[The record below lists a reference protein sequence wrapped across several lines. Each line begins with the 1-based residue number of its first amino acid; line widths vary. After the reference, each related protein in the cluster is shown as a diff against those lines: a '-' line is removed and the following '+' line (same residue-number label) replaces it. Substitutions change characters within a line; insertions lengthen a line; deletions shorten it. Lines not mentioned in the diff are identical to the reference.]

1 MHDILKRR
9 RYTGWLFLVG
19 GFLVFISLF
28 GYYGKNDQEPSNQK
42 SNKNTKGKRELTVSR
57 QMIQVMVDSALKENP
72 ALRETLPTLEKEYE
86 QTAIAQEMIVAEAI
100 EQGIANKDPIVRNRL
115 SELFILSIYQQADV
129 QVTPEAVRK
138 YYEEHK
144 EKYTMPER
152 RLIQH
157 LFVRVTNVMDEDKAK
172 ITLERLFKQS
182 QLSPSRMPEAVAK
195 AITPIWIS
203 RQELRLQFGPLF
215 ADKVFWM
222 PIGEWSKPF
231 QSTSGWHR
239 VKVLEHQPEHIR
251 PFEEVSAEVEN
262 DLRSKLRLDYYY
274 RELDRLKTKYDVKI
288 TE

>member
-1 MHDILKRR
+1 MAR
-9 RYTGWLFLVG
+9 TT
-19 GFLVFISLF
+19 
-28 GYYGKNDQEPSNQK
+28 K
-42 SNKNTKGKRELTVSR
+42 SHLIKKSTENTNGKRKLTVSR

-115 SELFILSIYQQADV
+115 SELFILSIYQQADL

-172 ITLERLFKQS
+172 ITLEKLFKQS

-222 PIGEWSKPF
+222 PIGEWSEPF
-231 QSTSGWHR
+231 NPLPAGI
-239 VKVLEHQPEHIR
+239 E
-251 PFEEVSAEVEN
+251 
-262 DLRSKLRLDYYY
+262 SKC
-274 RELDRLKTKYDVKI
+274 
-288 TE
+288 